1 MKKFMFLF
9 VRLEGPDVAT
19 QHKLGGEWMS
29 RLPKEIVET
38 AVPFDSEGRVV
49 QKDSVLDRYATEGDF
64 GGFMIIR
71 AASFAD
77 ATKIAQGAPH
87 VSLAGKIIVRPLTDI

>member
-9 VRLEGPDVAT
+9 ARLQGPDVAT
-19 QHKLGGEWMS
+19 QQKLGGEWMS
-29 RLPKEIVET
+29 RLPKDIVEA
-38 AVPFDSEGRVV
+38 AVPFDPEGCVV
-49 QKDSVLDRYATEGDF
+49 QKDSVLDRYAPEGDF

-71 AASFAD
+71 AASLAD

-87 VSLAGKIIVRPLTDI
+87 VSLGGKIIVRPVMDM